1 MNDKLDDQLALQD
14 NIDSEWVHLMTAG
27 PLAINFVSHLLAVG
41 SKRDFP
47 LTRPPKFVFQ
57 HIKHPDS
64 FRATLAQVSGSMYS
78 ALIDAHT
85 AMDHIQLNVQ
95 QVPGQIKTAL
105 KLVLAGTP
113 LLIKIMLPPTLQ
125 SIYQTANASATH
137 ARSTFNKFVSLQEL
151 LAEIIEASTNTRS
164 TQSVI
169 VDQIKSKMNE
179 SKLQEDLLQKNINSI
194 SAQYQ
199 DARREMEKARKEHEE
214 AKNAIPNARKRVK
227 RFLGRFF
234 RRLFKAVVSFIT
246 APLRIIGCIL
256 GFCHTDRGAY
266 ETARQNAIAKA
277 NLLRQTLENAERRY
291 AEFAK
296 QQEAEQQKLIDI
308 IKRISALDLN
318 RMSEEEI
325 LDILVDSLYH
335 MNDIKEQWGRLI
347 QFFSKLSVQADST
360 QQVNEK

>member
-1 MNDKLDDQLALQD
+1 MNDKIDDQLTLQD

-27 PLAINFVSHLLAVG
+27 PLAVNFVSHLLAVA

-113 LLIKIMLPPTLQ
+113 LLIKIMLPPTLK
-125 SIYQTANASATH
+125 SIYQTANASVAH

-151 LAEIIEASTNTRS
+151 LAEILEASTNTRS

-169 VDQIKSKMNE
+169 IDQIKSRINE
-179 SKLQEDLLQKNINSI
+179 TKRQEDLLQNNINLI
-194 SAQYQ
+194 SGQYE
-199 DARREMEKARKEHEE
+199 DIRREMEKARREYQQ
-214 AKNAIPNARKRVK
+214 AKAAIPTNRRLK
-227 RFLGRFF
+227 GFF
-234 RRLFKAVVSFIT
+234 RWLKSIVSVII

-256 GFCHTDRGAY
+256 GLCHTDRAAY
-266 ETARQNAIAKA
+266 ETARQNAIARA
-277 NLLRQTLENAERRY
+277 NFLLQTLQDAERRY

-296 QQEAEQQKLIDI
+296 QQEAEQQKLIDV
-308 IKRISALDLN
+308 IKEISTLN
-318 RMSEEEI
+318 FSQMSEE
-325 LDILVDSLYH
+325 DILNILVKSLYH

-360 QQVNEK
+360 QQVSEK